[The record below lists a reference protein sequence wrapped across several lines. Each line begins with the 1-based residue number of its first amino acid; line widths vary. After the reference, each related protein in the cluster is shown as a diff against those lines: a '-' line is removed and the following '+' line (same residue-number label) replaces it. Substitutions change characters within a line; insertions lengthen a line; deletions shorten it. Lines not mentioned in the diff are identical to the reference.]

1 MKEINIYG
9 TLNNATPD
17 GVIAKAEQI
26 KDSTQGKKQSEINA
40 DYKKRIETLESGEG
54 TSSGGTTDY
63 TDLINKPQINGHEL
77 SGNQSSEDLG
87 LQQAGDYALKSEI
100 PDTGN
105 FATKEELN
113 NITPTIGENGNWFI
127 NGEDTGKPAKG
138 RDGANG
144 VSLGEIALVQETGTE
159 SGSENKV
166 MSQKAVSEKLTD
178 LQGISWMQGG
188 ILANGVFNQMNSAYE
203 VTDFIPV
210 YPGLELNADVQKTN
224 ESLFNTGY
232 DENQQYVSTLPNSG
246 NITIPEGVYY
256 VRINNYKSYKSRTI
270 SISKSALA
278 NKGDIRKLQAAN
290 EEIQSDIKRNTD
302 NIFWINLKDLDI
314 PLSVKLDSVLSTID
328 GTITSFPSCNVI
340 EYIDIEQLQ
349 IIRLDGVCCGTN
361 KEVALVCFYNSEK
374 EFISSIKYSEK
385 GKILNN
391 VFVEKPSEAK
401 YIQIGYNTNNI
412 DGFTQVDILTSF
424 RLYQSKVLFDK
435 SILNFFTENNIMNFD
450 LSKFFL
456 DTGKANGFLDE
467 SGTTNYGNCYTT
479 NYFEIKGQK
488 LLYIK
493 NAVCAS
499 NKATLL
505 ACFYNSEF
513 ETISGSGISY
523 PEKNKIINA
532 VIKVPSDAVYARFSY
547 NVYNISDY
555 TGGIEIFGNFD
566 SSELGKIGKPYYGKR
581 ILSLGDSYTWLNYYG
596 KYLAKATGCT
606 QRGRG
611 QNGNFLKSFANDT
624 YSTSGAEGTTE
635 EPFDYN
641 LLSQYD
647 IVTIMG
653 GTNDYGHG
661 STTLGSLDTMEEDGK
676 LGVNSKTIYGA
687 VWYLINKILS
697 IKPDMKIFFCT
708 QPFRLPYES
717 EATGPGGYEDNNNGL
732 SMEKTANAIVEAAG
746 YFGIPVFDFYHCSNW
761 NPWTVRFTNPESPK
775 AGDVVDNIYTYDG
788 LHPKDGD
795 GNGADL
801 LGTAFGEFINCH

>member
-1 MKEINIYG
+1 MSN
-9 TLNNATPD
+9 LS
-17 GVIAKAEQI
+17 QI
-26 KDSTQGKKQSEINA
+26 KADSNWGDASNTINTNFQNMDVELEKLKNSTTKFKGYFTSESNLKNKFPSPKRGDIAFVGQPYPGNVYDVLTDGSWHNTTKA
-40 DYKKRIETLESGEG
+40 PETGSVDLQDYV
-54 TSSGGTTDY
+54 
-63 TDLINKPQINGHEL
+63 
-77 SGNQSSEDLG
+77 
-87 LQQAGDYALKSEI
+87 
-100 PDTGN
+100 
-105 FATKEELN
+105 TKDDFEASQKEQDDKLTELN
-113 NITPTIGENGNWFI
+113 NIY
-127 NGEDTGKPAKG
+127 
-138 RDGANG
+138 
-144 VSLGEIALVQETGTE
+144 
-159 SGSENKV
+159 
-166 MSQKAVSEKLTD
+166 
-178 LQGISWMQGG
+178 QGISWMQGG
-188 ILANGVFNQMNSAYE
+188 ILANGIFNEMNSAYE

-210 YPGLELNADVQKTN
+210 YPGLELNVDIKKTN

-232 DENQQYVSTLPNSG
+232 DENQRYVGTLPNSG
-246 NITIPEGVYY
+246 SITIPEGIYY
-256 VRINNYKSYKSRTI
+256 VRINNLKSYTSRTI
-270 SISKSALA
+270 SILKNTLA
-278 NKGDIRKLQAAN
+278 NKGDIRKLQVAN
-290 EEIQSDIKRNTD
+290 EEIQSDIKQNTD
-302 NIFWINLKDLDI
+302 NIFWLNLVDLDI
-314 PLSVKLDSVLSTID
+314 SLSVKNNSALSTTD
-328 GTITSFPSCNVI
+328 GTATNYPSCYTI
-340 EYIDIEQLQ
+340 EYIDIEQFQ
-349 IIRLDGVCCGTN
+349 TIRLDGVCCGTN
-361 KEVALVCFYNSEK
+361 KEVALACFYNSEK

-391 VFVEKPSEAK
+391 AFVEKPSGAK
-401 YIQIGYNTNNI
+401 YIQIGYNIYNI
-412 DGFTQVDILTSF
+412 DGFTQVDILTSC

-435 SILNFFTENNIMNFD
+435 SILNFFSENNIMNFD
-450 LSKFFL
+450 LSRFFL

-479 NYFEIKGQK
+479 NYLEIKGQK

-499 NKATLL
+499 NKATLF
-505 ACFYNSEF
+505 ACFYNSNF
-513 ETISGSGISY
+513 ETILGSGISY

-532 VIKVPSDAVYARFSY
+532 VVKVPSDAVYARFSY

-596 KYLAKATGCT
+596 KYLAKATGCI

-611 QNGNFLKSFANDT
+611 QNGNLLKSFANDT
-624 YSTSGAEGTTE
+624 YSTSGSEGMTE

-641 LLSQYD
+641 LLNQYD
-647 IVTIMG
+647 IITIIG

-661 STTLGSLDTMEEDGK
+661 GTTLGSLKTMEEDGK

-732 SMEKTANAIVEAAG
+732 SMEKIANAIVEAAG

-775 AGDVVDNIYTYDG
+775 VGDVVDNRYTYDG

-801 LGTAFGEFINCH
+801 LGTAFGEFINRH